1 MRDLSS
7 LSSLRCIL
15 FNKITELAREDV
27 RVILPESSL
36 KLPNGI
42 VATTW
47 RAPPPNPRQG
57 SQPPGPPQRGP
68 PSRLK
73 SVKTT
78 STRWAALTRRPNAR
92 PPLLRGTGDGR
103 RVGSTPRAFK
113 GGQIRPKDGLR
124 AILSVRSHFGWG
136 SQRSEGLKGLR
147 SRLRPCEHM
156 CPHNALVQY
165 TRVRHSQLRGIACPD
180 FPRAPGFVAHPYA
193 VARPSPEGWTGVRY
207 AGLGNPP
214 GARALTE
221 TQAQPEASAC
231 VVQGSQPLAGVWGR
245 SPPGGR

>member
-27 RVILPESSL
+27 RVILPGSSL
-36 KLPNGI
+36 RLPREL

-78 STRWAALTRRPNAR
+78 STRWAALTRRPYAR

-103 RVGSTPRAFK
+103 RVGSTPRAFG
-113 GGQIRPKDGLR
+113 GGQIRPENGLR
-124 AILSVRSHFGWG
+124 AILSARSHFGWG
-136 SQRSEGLKGLR
+136 SRRSKGLKGLR

-156 CPHNALVQY
+156 CPHNALAYY
-165 TRVRHSQLRGIACPD
+165 TCVGRSQTQGLPARISPEHRGLLPT
-180 FPRAPGFVAHPYA
+180 RM
-193 VARPSPEGWTGVRY
+193 PSPVPRPKGG
-207 AGLGNPP
+207 
-214 GARALTE
+214 RALGIRGWATH
-221 TQAQPEASAC
+221 
-231 VVQGSQPLAGVWGR
+231 LALEL
-245 SPPGGR
+245 